1 MVDHDYV
8 NSDRRR
14 QPLRM
19 GKGFVYLI
27 VAIAV
32 ANALFI
38 MPAFYI
44 LN

>member
-1 MVDHDYV
+1 MVNHDF
-8 NSDRRR
+8 NRRA
-14 QPLRM
+14 QAKPM

-27 VAIAV
+27 LAMAV
-32 ANALFI
+32 ANALLV